1 MESHRRSIAKA
12 VSYRVFAT
20 ILTFLIAWALT
31 GELTIGLQIGVLD
44 GVTKLLGYFL
54 HERAWARVKWGRPK
68 GPEYEI

>member
-20 ILTFLIAWALT
+20 MLTFLIAWALT